1 MKLEEWMKRELDD
14 TYLSTIVMKERVYKK
29 TNNIPKKQDVYILMG
44 INLKGYKRMID
55 IIVPEEDTTSYWFN
69 KMSEL
74 KTRGIEDL
82 FMVSILENENM
93 KMAIKMTYPGVI
105 LMPSMMEIYNKTR
118 AYILQKNHREL
129 MRNMQKI
136 YKSKDMEEAK
146 TLIEETKEK
155 YKENKL
161 LLMVIE
167 KYINGIIEILKY
179 SKEARTIT
187 SYTYSY
193 LKMRSRIERKIDE
206 YKVFNSNEEIKNNI
220 GEILK
225 EEEIKF
231 KPSKRNW
238 SLIINEM
245 ESILTKKIRER
256 L

>member
-14 TYLSTIVMKERVYKK
+14 TYLSTIIMKERVYKK

-93 KMAIKMTYPGVI
+93 KKAIKMSYPGVI

-118 AYILQKNHREL
+118 PYILQKNHREL
-129 MRNMQKI
+129 MRDMQKI
-136 YKSKDMEEAK
+136 YKSKDVEEAK

-155 YKENKL
+155 YKDNKL

-167 KYINGIIEILKY
+167 KYINGIMEVIKY

-187 SYTYSY
+187 SYTFSY

-225 EEEIKF
+225 EEELKF

-245 ESILTKKIRER
+245 ESILTEKIRER

>member
-1 MKLEEWMKRELDD
+1 MKRELDD
-14 TYLSTIVMKERVYKK
+14 TYLSTIIMKERVYKK

-93 KMAIKMTYPGVI
+93 KKAIKMSYPGVI

-118 AYILQKNHREL
+118 PYILQKNHREL
-129 MRNMQKI
+129 MRDMQKI
-136 YKSKDMEEAK
+136 YKSKDVEEAK

-155 YKENKL
+155 YKDNKL

-167 KYINGIIEILKY
+167 KYINGIMEVIKY

-187 SYTYSY
+187 SYTFSY

-225 EEEIKF
+225 EEELKF

-245 ESILTKKIRER
+245 ESILTEKIRER

>member
-1 MKLEEWMKRELDD
+1 MKRELDD